1 MTLKVSYA
9 SEILWNTFPYGE
21 LGFIVWIPLGW
32 PNKTDGLVQNKNN
45 ETQWLFFFFF
55 FLVKKRK
62 KRCLDRLE
70 ISPGFLSLLSVMGV
84 KLATGNKMWRR
95 E

>member
-1 MTLKVSYA
+1 MAAPKFGRS
-9 SEILWNTFPYGE
+9 
-21 LGFIVWIPLGW
+21 GFFNWV
-32 PNKTDGLVQNKNN
+32 
-45 ETQWLFFFFF
+45 FFFFF